1 MTTPCSRT
9 ELLQDLLD
17 GDLDAAA
24 TAALRRHLGDCPACA
39 AEWADLQRLQRE
51 TATLPHEI
59 APGRDLWPG
68 IAERLAAE
76 RLAAETGPA
85 DAPAPQER
93 TGLRFGASSLRQ
105 PRRAL
110 ALAAVL
116 AVAIVLPRL
125 MDRGAG
131 TADPGEE
138 LGDGYALLHAASKSA
153 LERTG
158 EDLTAADRD
167 ELDDGFAAIE
177 KAIVETRRAL
187 RQVRR
192 DPSLTPGL
200 AAGYH
205 RKLDLMQRLVSRVA
219 QS

>member
-1 MTTPCSRT
+1 MTTPCART
-9 ELLQDLLD
+9 DLLQDLLD
-17 GDLDAAA
+17 GDLDASAA
-24 TAALRRHLGDCPACA
+24 AALRRHLGDCPACA
-39 AEWADLQRLQRE
+39 TAWADLQRLQRE
-51 TATLPHEI
+51 TAALPHEI

-68 IAERLAAE
+68 IAERLAADP
-76 RLAAETGPA
+76 RPA
-85 DAPAPQER
+85 DAPAPRER
-93 TGLRFGASSLRQ
+93 SGLFSGASSLRQ

-116 AVAIVLPRL
+116 VVAIALPRL
-125 MDRGAG
+125 MDRSGG

-177 KAIVETRRAL
+177 KAIGETRRAL
-187 RQVRR
+187 RQTRR

>member
-1 MTTPCSRT
+1 MTTPCTRS
-9 ELLQDLLD
+9 EQLQDLLD

-24 TAALRRHLGDCPACA
+24 TAELRRHLGDCPACA
-39 AEWADLQRLQRE
+39 AAWADLQRLQRE
-51 TATLPHEI
+51 TSALPREI

-76 RLAAETGPA
+76 HRST
-85 DAPAPQER
+85 DAPAPRER
-93 TGLRFGASSLRQ
+93 AGLRFGASSLRQ

-131 TADPGEE
+131 TADPGEQ

-153 LERTG
+153 LEQTG

-177 KAIVETRRAL
+177 KAIGETRRAL